1 METIDLI
8 LIAIL
13 PSVVVFLTCFLLIKR
28 YLEHLDKKTT
38 VDHNAEL
45 KKESLK
51 TILPLRLQAYE
62 RLVLY
67 LERISPNSLVMR
79 TYKAGMSARLLQA
92 DMTKAIREEYE
103 HNITQQ
109 VYVSASVWQM
119 SKQAKEETIKL
130 INISAGHLHPDAT
143 ALDLSQIILE
153 NCAKIDKLP
162 TDIAISYAKSEI
174 HKMF

>member
-1 METIDLI
+1 MDTIDLI

-28 YLEHLDKKTT
+28 YLEHIEKKSA
-38 VDHNAEL
+38 VDHSFEL
-45 KKESLK
+45 KKESIK

-62 RLVLY
+62 RVILY

-92 DMTKAIREEYE
+92 ELIKAIRDEYE
-103 HNITQQ
+103 HNMTQQ
-109 VYVSASVWQM
+109 VYVSANSWAMVRN
-119 SKQAKEETIKL
+119 AKEEMVKL
-130 INISAGHLHPDAT
+130 INISAGHLTVEAS
-143 ALDLSQIILE
+143 AIDLSQRILE
-153 NCAKIDKLP
+153 NASRIDKLP
-162 TDIAISYAKSEI
+162 TDLAITYAKSEI

>member
-28 YLEHLDKKTT
+28 YLEHIDRKGSI
-38 VDHNAEL
+38 DHTAEL
-45 KKESLK
+45 KKETLK
-51 TILPLRLQAYE
+51 TTLPLRLQAYE
-62 RLVLY
+62 RVILY

-92 DMTKAIREEYE
+92 DMNKAIREEYE

-109 VYVSASVWQM
+109 IYVSAGSWQM
-119 SKQAKEETIKL
+119 VRQAKEETIKL
-130 INISAGHLHPDAT
+130 INISAGHLPGDAS

-174 HKMF
+174 HKLF